1 MALESQGRVEVVSE
15 PKIMLLNNQSAVVQV
30 GTVTSYVSNI
40 TTTTTQAGL
49 AATGATTD
57 QVQDGVTLRLM
68 ASILD
73 DRYPGAAYPG
83 SNHTGST

>member
-1 MALESQGRVEVVSE
+1 
-15 PKIMLLNNQSAVVQV
+15 MLLNNQAAMVQV
-30 GTVTSYVSNI
+30 GTVTSYVANT

-49 AATGATTD
+49 APASATTD

-73 DRYPGAAYPG
+73 DR
-83 SNHTGST
+83 SWLSLLLW